1 MPDRKHSRSI
11 QANLIAGV
19 LTVIPLVVVWV
30 VLNFISGILFV
41 SISASPRP
49 SMFMAEREAKWPR
62 PRLRLRVSMP
72 ATA

>member
-30 VLNFISGILFV
+30 VLNFISGILFAV
-41 SISASPRP
+41 GAPLEAGL
-49 SMFMAEREAKWPR
+49 SMFIADRMPEAAPWLNNEGFK
-62 PRLRLRVSMP
+62 
-72 ATA
+72 